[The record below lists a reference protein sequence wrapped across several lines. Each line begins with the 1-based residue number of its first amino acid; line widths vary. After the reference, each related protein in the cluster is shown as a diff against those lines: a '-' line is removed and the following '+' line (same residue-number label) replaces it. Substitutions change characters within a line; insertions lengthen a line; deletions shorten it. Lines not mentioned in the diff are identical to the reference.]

1 MDPLLWVV
9 LEMKTGKVPALVDT
23 GAQFSCIRADV
34 AEFLFL
40 MGEPSKFVQCLV
52 SCALADGQR
61 CQITDAVKLLVK
73 LLSFSWRH
81 EFKILNGG
89 PFPVILGV
97 DFLKRTNMLVN
108 PAAKTFY
115 FNFDPDKVG
124 RFSANDWGGESQPFL
139 QGLLEESSTAA
150 CEQGLW
156 PEGVSA
162 QSIMAEFP
170 GLFSPTVGTA
180 HVAPYEIELAD
191 AAPVHSPPYRCA
203 PPKLEIF
210 RGIVNQLLE
219 QGVVR
224 PSKSP
229 YASPAFLAPKGE
241 MALRMVVDYRKVNS
255 KIIFDSYTMRT
266 IDQAF
271 EQLGGAAVFS
281 VFDLNSAY
289 YQIPVYEEPAG
300 DRILH
305 ALRPL

>member
-1 MDPLLWVV
+1 M
-9 LEMKTGKVPALVDT
+9 
-23 GAQFSCIRADV
+23 
-34 AEFLFL
+34 
-40 MGEPSKFVQCLV
+40 
-52 SCALADGQR
+52 
-61 CQITDAVKLLVK
+61 
-73 LLSFSWRH
+73 
-81 EFKILNGG
+81 
-89 PFPVILGV
+89 
-97 DFLKRTNMLVN
+97 
-108 PAAKTFY
+108 
-115 FNFDPDKVG
+115 
-124 RFSANDWGGESQPFL
+124 
-139 QGLLEESSTAA
+139 
-150 CEQGLW
+150 W
-156 PEGVSA
+156 PEVVNA

-180 HVAPYEIELAD
+180 HVALYEIELAEP
-191 AAPVHSPPYRCA
+191 APTCSPPYRCA

-219 QGVVR
+219 QGVVN

-229 YASPAFLAPKGE
+229 YASPASLVPKGE
-241 MALRMVVDYRKVNS
+241 DAFHMVVDYRKVNS
-255 KIIFDSYTMRT
+255 KIIFDSYPMPA